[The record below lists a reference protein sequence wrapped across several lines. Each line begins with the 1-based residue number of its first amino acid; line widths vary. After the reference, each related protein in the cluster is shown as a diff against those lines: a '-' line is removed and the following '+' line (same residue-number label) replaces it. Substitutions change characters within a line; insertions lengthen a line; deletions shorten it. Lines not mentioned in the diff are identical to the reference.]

1 MNVPPLLSGII
12 HSYARRLGLTYFLF
26 ILEVSGSLLRPF
38 FLGIAVNDLIH
49 DSYRG
54 LVLLAIAH
62 LLWLVIG
69 SIRQMYDTRTYADL
83 YTSLVTGFL
92 SRKRKQQDVSR
103 LCARASLSRELVDF
117 LEADIPYIAEA
128 FFNIIGSAI
137 LLFYY
142 DAYVALICMAVL
154 VPVGMISRY
163 YGQKMLALSA
173 EKNDEL
179 EKQVSVI
186 AIGNKERIRDHFS
199 ALRRL
204 QIRISDKEAISFG
217 LIELLVLVVI
227 TLSLFVSSGKITG
240 GLEAGT
246 LLAIYNYVLK
256 FVSGLD
262 SIPYALQRVALLSDI
277 TGRIQET
284 TDDQT
289 APSVIP
295 MDNESDRRLTA

>member
-1 MNVPPLLSGII
+1 MNALTLLSRII
-12 HSYARRLGLTYFLF
+12 QSYARRLGLTYFLF

-54 LVLLAIAH
+54 LLLLGISH

-92 SRKRKQQDVSR
+92 FRKRKHQDVSR

-117 LEADIPYIAEA
+117 LEADVPYIAEA
-128 FFNIIGSAI
+128 FFNILGSAI

-142 DAYVALICMAVL
+142 DASVAFICLAVL
-154 VPVGMISRY
+154 FPVGIISRY
-163 YGQKMLALSA
+163 YGKKMLLLSA

-186 AIGNKERIRDHFS
+186 AMGNKERIRDHFS

-204 QIRISDKEAISFG
+204 QIRISDKEALSFG

-227 TLSLFVSSGKITG
+227 SLSLFVSSGKITG

-277 TGRIQET
+277 TARIQESAV
-284 TDDQT
+284 DQT
-289 APSVIP
+289 TPSIILLE
-295 MDNESDRRLTA
+295 NESDRRLTA

>member
-1 MNVPPLLSGII
+1 MNALTLLSSII
-12 HSYARRLGLTYFLF
+12 QSYARRLGLTYFLF
-26 ILEVSGSLLRPF
+26 ILEVSGSLLRPL

-54 LVLLAIAH
+54 LVLLAITH
-62 LLWLVIG
+62 LLWLIIG
-69 SIRQMYDTRTYADL
+69 SVRQMYDTRTYADL

-92 SRKRKQQDVSR
+92 FRKRKQQDVSR

-128 FFNIIGSAI
+128 IFNILGSAI

-142 DAYVALICMAVL
+142 DARVALICIAVL
-154 VPVGMISRY
+154 VPVGFISRY
-163 YGQKMLALSA
+163 YGRKMLALSA

-186 AIGNKERIRDHFS
+186 ALAKKERIQDHFS

-204 QIRISDKEAISFG
+204 QIRISDKEAVSFG

-227 TLSLFVSSGKITG
+227 TLSLLVSSGKITG

-262 SIPYALQRVALLSDI
+262 SIPYALQRVALLGDI
-277 TGRIQET
+277 TTRLQET
-284 TDDQT
+284 NDDQT
-289 APSVIP
+289 TPSVIP
-295 MDNESDRRLTA
+295 MDNEGDRRLTA